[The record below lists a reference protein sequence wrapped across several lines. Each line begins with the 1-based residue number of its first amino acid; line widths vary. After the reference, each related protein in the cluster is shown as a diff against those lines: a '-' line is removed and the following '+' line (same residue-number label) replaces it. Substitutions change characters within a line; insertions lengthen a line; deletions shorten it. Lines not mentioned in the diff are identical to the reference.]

1 MESLGIRIDI
11 KRMRELDFVRKN
23 SSQMRFPYARSIDQH
38 DKLREKNPRM
48 RAS

>member
-1 MESLGIRIDI
+1 MVRIGVEYGR